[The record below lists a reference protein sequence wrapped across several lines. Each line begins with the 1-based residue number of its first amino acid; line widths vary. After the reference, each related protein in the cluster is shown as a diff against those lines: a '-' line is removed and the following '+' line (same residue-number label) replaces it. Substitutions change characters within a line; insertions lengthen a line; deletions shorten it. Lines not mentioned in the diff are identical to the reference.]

1 MALFDHVFS
10 PMRMS
15 LFDRDPFGHDFGGH
29 HIGSISSFN
38 VSYGFV
44 SKFLFQIKIF
54 IDKLLCF
61 SNGNSRPIAKKTT
74 KSTKMING
82 RRIVTTR

>member
-1 MALFDHVFS
+1 
-10 PMRMS
+10 
-15 LFDRDPFGHDFGGH
+15 
-29 HIGSISSFN
+29 
-38 VSYGFV
+38 
-44 SKFLFQIKIF
+44 
-54 IDKLLCF
+54 LCF